1 MDIGKYVNGLKNE
14 RGIYTRKLKDKVF
27 TYEGEFKG
35 GKFNG
40 MGKIQIDNYLHYNG
54 SFVNGKIE
62 GNGQLILEEGVFRG
76 IFKNN
81 LIKG

>member
-1 MDIGKYVNGLKNE
+1 M
-14 RGIYTRKLKDKVF
+14 
-27 TYEGEFKG
+27 YEGEFKA

-40 MGKIQIDNYLHYNG
+40 MGKIQIDNYLYYNG
-54 SFVNGKIE
+54 NFLNGKME
-62 GNGQLILEEGVFRG
+62 GNGQLILEEGVFKG

>member
-1 MDIGKYVNGLKNE
+1 MNGLKNE
-14 RGIYTRKLKDKVF
+14 RGIYTHKQNDKEF
-27 TYEGEFKG
+27 MYEGEFKA

-40 MGKIQIDNYLHYNG
+40 MGKIQIDNYLYYNG
-54 SFVNGKIE
+54 NFLNGKME
-62 GNGQLILEEGVFRG
+62 GNGQLILEEGVFKG